1 MNSDTLVIMAAGLGS
16 RFGGLKQIEPIDDDG
31 NFILHYSAYDAYK
44 AGFKKIVFVIK
55 EESLELFKEK
65 VGKKLEKF
73 IDVEYA
79 FQKMDNI
86 PVDFDY
92 SARVAPW
99 GTAHAIY
106 CAKDY
111 VKGSFAF
118 INADDFYGKESFKLA
133 FNGLKHAD
141 ETEEATCIAFPFK
154 NSVWGSEKVKR
165 AVLEEQNGYIVN
177 LIESSIE
184 AFSDYAEATPLDTS
198 IEPFKIKLE
207 QLVSMNM
214 FSLPHKAFDI
224 IYRDMVEYFKQDRD
238 TILKGEILIPIVLRN
253 AIASGELK
261 LIKDGTNEEWMGM
274 TYKEDL
280 EKIKNKIREY
290 KAQGIYPEHLFEE

>member
-1 MNSDTLVIMAAGLGS
+1 MNSNTLVILAAGMGS

-31 NFILHYSAYDAYK
+31 NFILHYSAYDAYR

-55 EESLELFKEK
+55 EEALDLFKEK
-65 VGKKLEKF
+65 VGSKIEKF
-73 IDVEYA
+73 MDVKYA

-86 PVDFDY
+86 PCDFDY
-92 SARVAPW
+92 SNRVAPW

-111 VKGSFAF
+111 VDGSFTF

-133 FNGLKHAD
+133 FKGLKHAD
-141 ETEEATCIAFPFK
+141 ATEEATCIAYPFK
-154 NSVWGSEKVKR
+154 NSVWGNEKVKR

-184 AFSDYAEATPLDTS
+184 VFSDYVEATPLDSS

-224 IYRDMVEYFKQDRD
+224 IYKDMVDYFNQDKD
-238 TILKGEILIPIVLRN
+238 NILKGEIMIPLVLKK
-253 AIASGELK
+253 AITNGELK

-274 TYKEDL
+274 TYREDL
-280 EKIKNKIREY
+280 DKIKNKIRQY
-290 KAQGIYPEHLFEE
+290 KEDGLYPEHLFEE